1 MGDAQPGFFLF
12 LGDKTVALL
21 AGAIV
26 AYLIGVKCMGK
37 EKAEKAA
44 TDSLSSAGIVFLITG
59 AGGAFSNIITI
70 TGVSDAIAD
79 IVSGFAQNV
88 FVVLI
93 LSYLSSADQTG
104 DRLRYRICAYQYD
117 HYVRRGF
124 RHHTATGVCGNGLF
138 VRNTFRRN
146 RKRQWF
152 LDRNQYQRALHQ
164 GRHQNIY
171 RIRNDGICL
180 FPYFAVAC
188 SRRIYDNILR

>member
-1 MGDAQPGFFLF
+1 MGDAQPGIFLF

-93 LSYLSSADQTG
+93 LSYLCLLYTSPLPVVNKT
-104 DRLRYRICAYQYD
+104 ICAPEMARLVAATKSFPGAD
-117 HYVRRGF
+117 RRFNPFSFTLSAYLNTSVTGAEPDFWVHPRDLSSSVEIPPFLLPGDGF
-124 RHHTATGVCGNGLF
+124 
-138 VRNTFRRN
+138 
-146 RKRQWF
+146 
-152 LDRNQYQRALHQ
+152 
-164 GRHQNIY
+164 
-171 RIRNDGICL
+171 
-180 FPYFAVAC
+180 
-188 SRRIYDNILR
+188 S